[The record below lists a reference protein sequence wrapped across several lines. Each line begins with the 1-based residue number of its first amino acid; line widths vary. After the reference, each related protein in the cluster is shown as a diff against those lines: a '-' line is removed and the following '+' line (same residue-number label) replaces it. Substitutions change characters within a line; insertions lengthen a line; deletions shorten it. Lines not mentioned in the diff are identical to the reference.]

1 MMSFLSFVRAS
12 GARSFLKRYKEIEL
26 LFQFDKDNKDWANAA
41 ESAELRQLYRDAF
54 KYLVNAKNYE
64 KALELGL
71 KYYLRPRLF
80 IVNLRVYL
88 DPREEQA
95 KIFKSGTFKKEY
107 EVFSW

>member
-26 LFQFDKDNKDWANAA
+26 LFQFDKDNKDWAN
-41 ESAELRQLYRDAF
+41 
-54 KYLVNAKNYE
+54 LVNAKNYE